1 MTRDIEIQKK
11 QKVGHERTKDPTT
24 KTWEKETKARIGP
37 WWRQAA
43 KSSTLEA
50 GQTELC
56 RS

>member
-11 QKVGHERTKDPTT
+11 QKVGHERTKDPTK